1 MSNLLD
7 AVGLSA
13 TDSDVYLVLMSGQS
27 LHLDEICD
35 QVGLPEISVQ
45 ATMRT
50 LLDNGL
56 AQQESFTDP
65 VFRGISPDV
74 AIPMLIDR
82 RRRELT
88 ALQSKVD
95 QLALAGHAGATTES
109 PVERITGE
117 PAVLD
122 WCARIQGEAE
132 KELLVLDCPP
142 YLVGGVAPNDA
153 QFPALDRGVQYRCV
167 YHPDA
172 LVEPDAVDQMKR
184 CTEAGEEAR
193 LSVDAVPK
201 MVIADR
207 SVALIVASGVV
218 PDPTVR
224 LLVRSSSL
232 LDLLVDHFERVWTR
246 AVPIDAPSPC
256 EEVSARDQ
264 ELLTLLAAGMKD
276 RTIARA
282 LGVTERTVGR
292 RVTELMSRLDAD
304 TRFRAG
310 VRAAQRGWITG
321 HAGATPDPIV

>member
-13 TDSDVYLVLMSGQS
+13 TDSDVYLVLMGGQS
-27 LHLDEICD
+27 MHLDDICD
-35 QVGLPEISVQ
+35 KVELPAATVR

-50 LLDNGL
+50 LLDHGL
-56 AQQESFTDP
+56 AQQESFTEP
-65 VFRGISPDV
+65 VFRAISADV

-88 ALQSKVD
+88 ALQGKVD
-95 QLALAGHAGATTES
+95 ELALAGQVSRTTES
-109 PVERITGE
+109 PVEQVIGE
-117 PAVLD
+117 AAVLD
-122 WCARIQGEAE
+122 MCMRVQGEAE
-132 KELLVLDCPP
+132 KELLVIDCPP
-142 YLVGGVAPNDA
+142 YLAGGVVPNDS
-153 QFPALDRGVQYRCV
+153 QFPALMRGVHYQGV
-167 YHPDA
+167 YHPDS

-184 CTEAGEEAR
+184 CVDAGEEAR
-193 LSVDAVPK
+193 ISVDAVPK
-201 MVIADR
+201 MMIADR
-207 SVALIVASGVV
+207 SVALVVASGTE
-218 PDPTVR
+218 PDAASR
-224 LLVRSSSL
+224 LLVRASSL
-232 LDLLVDHFERVWTR
+232 LDLLVDHFERVWDR

-256 EEVSARDQ
+256 EEISARDQ

-321 HAGATPDPIV
+321 QSATPAI